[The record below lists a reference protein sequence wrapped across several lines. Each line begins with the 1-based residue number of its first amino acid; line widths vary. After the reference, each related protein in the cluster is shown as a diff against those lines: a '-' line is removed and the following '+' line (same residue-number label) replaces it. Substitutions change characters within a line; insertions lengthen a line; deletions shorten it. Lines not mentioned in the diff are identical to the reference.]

1 MKKISCFFILSLIL
15 SSYSC
20 NSLFSDTNI
29 HQEDKKIDK
38 NEKSNSVNS
47 VDKNE
52 KKNNIEQK
60 NKKETVSKNNQEKQQ
75 KNANETEVNKT
86 EKDSTNDIVK
96 ETNIKETNKDDNNN
110 EIEKPKDKQSQNY
123 HIVKDCENIYRI
135 SKKYN
140 ITHQELVQ
148 LNNIKNDNIYIGQ
161 KLILPKNAFLKEDI
175 NDNEKNN
182 ENAKNKNLN
191 NKTVITNDVQNQN
204 LNKNLI
210 NKLDPTTFIWPSR
223 GIILTKFGY
232 KTKTGR
238 LEGVNIGGE
247 TGSVV
252 RASSSGTVVYNNTIE
267 GYDNVIIIKHYNG
280 FITAYGYTEPIIVIG
295 DKVKKG
301 QIIAYM
307 KKNKQ
312 SKRSQLYFTIRK
324 DGKSYDPEKIIQT
337 KISD

>member
-15 SSYSC
+15 SNYSF

-29 HQEDKKIDK
+29 HQEDKKINK
-38 NEKSNSVNS
+38 NEKSNSGTSVN
-47 VDKNE
+47 KNE
-52 KKNNIEQK
+52 KENDIEQK
-60 NKKETVSKNNQEKQQ
+60 NKKEVVAENNQEKQQ
-75 KNANETEVNKT
+75 KKTNETEVNET
-86 EKDSTNDIVK
+86 EKNSTDNVVK
-96 ETNIKETNKDDNNN
+96 ETNIKEINKDNDN
-110 EIEKPKDKQSQNY
+110 EIEKIKDKQNQNY
-123 HIVKDCENIYRI
+123 HIVKDGENIYRI
-135 SKKYN
+135 LKKYN
-140 ITHQELVQ
+140 ITHQELIQ

-175 NDNEKNN
+175 NDDEKNN
-182 ENAKNKNLN
+182 ENTRNKNLN

-280 FITAYGYTEPIIVIG
+280 FITAYGYTEPIIMIG